1 MKLKKLA
8 SIALAA
14 TAVASAAAFAS
25 CGKDDTKL
33 KVKEIQ
39 LTSEEYAFAVNKSNA
54 QLKSGVNALLT
65 SMKADGSLDALIN
78 SYFDGSATFTYQNK
92 TATPADGD
100 FVVATNATFPPFESV
115 EGNAFKGIDIELAYK
130 IAEAQQKTLFVYDMD
145 FNAIIPSVAG
155 AAVNDGESDVQPKTK
170 ADIGMAGLTVNDERK
185 KTVDFADSYYESAQV
200 IVVKESDTTYDECKS
215 AADVE
220 TILNGKNKD
229 YKIGSQQATTGFM
242 YTSGNEDFEYPGF
255 PVTAKPYENAALAL
269 KDLQNGKIDAV
280 ILDEQPAK
288 MIVKSMNEQ

>member
-100 FVVATNATFPPFESV
+100 FVVATNATFPRS
-115 EGNAFKGIDIELAYK
+115 NRW
-130 IAEAQQKTLFVYDMD
+130 
-145 FNAIIPSVAG
+145 
-155 AAVNDGESDVQPKTK
+155 K
-170 ADIGMAGLTVNDERK
+170 ATRLR
-185 KTVDFADSYYESAQV
+185 
-200 IVVKESDTTYDECKS
+200 
-215 AADVE
+215 
-220 TILNGKNKD
+220 
-229 YKIGSQQATTGFM
+229 
-242 YTSGNEDFEYPGF
+242 
-255 PVTAKPYENAALAL
+255 AL
-269 KDLQNGKIDAV
+269 I
-280 ILDEQPAK
+280 
-288 MIVKSMNEQ
+288 